1 MTSVVP
7 EVVKFAAENTK
18 EVGDVLGI
26 GADKRVKWARGVVE
40 RGPVDGT
47 VFYAGEMYP
56 VMGYSEGAFKMLKRV
71 EGLMDINGLAKVG
84 PIMRK
89 LGIYTVGVDALWGSI
104 NRRYEK
110 ALQDA
115 VRVLKGLGVKL
126 GYLFEEEPPSG
137 VALHTYGLLREFKEH
152 ANWVNVRL

>member
-104 NRRYEK
+104 NRRY
-110 ALQDA
+110 
-115 VRVLKGLGVKL
+115 
-126 GYLFEEEPPSG
+126 
-137 VALHTYGLLREFKEH
+137 
-152 ANWVNVRL
+152 